1 MWGWVREKRGSR
13 NPAHPAVGRWGGE
26 GQPGGGSSPR
36 TGAPSR
42 GEGGGGQWAA
52 EGASPELE
60 DGGRGFGPL
69 VAASQRGHSP
79 PPCEDMGPLFLRHW
93 HFHRTVGAVRGLG
106 VWGLSFDSVCCRRTL
121 PASYLALWGPQS
133 SMRLRKGTWG
143 ARAPWGKGSVLLG
156 PCPTQ
161 DRDLWEELGV
171 ALSVPAGCSKEPTD
185 LLLCRPPQK
194 ASTHGGWGL
203 RELDHLSFLPSAPIH
218 LECRET
224 SWYFSFAVGWGV
236 ESVPP
241 PLAWPLTVPQ
251 PRPAGR
257 PGAQHS
263 GWQPHRQLSPPLPL
277 GGWRY
282 ACVRWSSFCFISGQP
297 SLQVSA

>member
-1 MWGWVREKRGSR
+1 MWGWVREKRGSI

-69 VAASQRGHSP
+69 VAASQRSHSP

-203 RELDHLSFLPSAPIH
+203 RELDHLS
-218 LECRET
+218 
-224 SWYFSFAVGWGV
+224 SF
-236 ESVPP
+236 
-241 PLAWPLTVPQ
+241 PQ
-251 PRPAGR
+251 PPSILNVERPVGTFLLLWDGVWRVSPHPWHGHLQCRSRGLLGAPVR
-257 PGAQHS
+257 NTPGGNPIAS
-263 GWQPHRQLSPPLPL
+263 FLLLSRL
-277 GGWRY
+277 GGG
-282 ACVRWSSFCFISGQP
+282 AM
-297 SLQVSA
+297 LA

>member
-1 MWGWVREKRGSR
+1 MVAVDLGLWWQLPKEVIVLLPVRT
-13 NPAHPAVGRWGGE
+13 WDL
-26 GQPGGGSSPR
+26 SSCV
-36 TGAPSR
+36 TGTFT
-42 GEGGGGQWAA
+42 
-52 EGASPELE
+52 ELLVQSA
-60 DGGRGFGPL
+60 GLGFGGFPL
-69 VAASQRGHSP
+69 ILFAA
-79 PPCEDMGPLFLRHW
+79 
-93 HFHRTVGAVRGLG
+93 GA
-106 VWGLSFDSVCCRRTL
+106 L

-133 SMRLRKGTWG
+133 SMCLRKGTWG

-297 SLQVSA
+297 GLQVSA